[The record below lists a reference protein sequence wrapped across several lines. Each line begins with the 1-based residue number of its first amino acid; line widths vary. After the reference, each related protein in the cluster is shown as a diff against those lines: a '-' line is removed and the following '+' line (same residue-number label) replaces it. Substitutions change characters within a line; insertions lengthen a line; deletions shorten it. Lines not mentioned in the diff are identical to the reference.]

1 MDMGRG
7 VVERTRGSFQCGGM
21 LHPSF
26 LKFRMVHCTKV
37 HMNRP
42 TKRVPVS
49 AQAATIIIDGDTI
62 DIDGVRIRIVQID
75 TPAES
80 HVRFLISTRRCS

>member
-1 MDMGRG
+1 LRW
-7 VVERTRGSFQCGGM
+7 R
-21 LHPSF
+21 L
-26 LKFRMVHCTKV
+26 LA
-37 HMNRP
+37 
-42 TKRVPVS
+42 
-49 AQAATIIIDGDTI
+49 AQAGTVIIDGDTI